1 MRITFNPSV
10 MNTSPIKPVQRV
22 VRRKPSLTSEPV
34 EPEPTNTPP
43 VITSVS
49 ELAANRSKE
58 ETVEEKEYRKR
69 NPLWNMML
77 NLR

>member
-43 VITSVS
+43 VITSAS